1 MAATDVAAWFKR
13 HAVLTA
19 LLDGVDFD
27 GFVKFFAENVREI
40 ENFRNFVLG

>member
-1 MAATDVAAWFKR
+1 MVQAACSANPPG
-13 HAVLTA
+13 LTA

-27 GFVKFFAENVREI
+27 GFVKFFAEIVREI